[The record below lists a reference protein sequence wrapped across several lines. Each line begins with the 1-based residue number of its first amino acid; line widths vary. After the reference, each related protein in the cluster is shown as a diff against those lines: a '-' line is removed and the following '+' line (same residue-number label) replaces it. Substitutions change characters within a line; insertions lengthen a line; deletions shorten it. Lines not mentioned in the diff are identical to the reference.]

1 MKTTHR
7 SAHILVNAPLQTA
20 FEYVSD
26 LTKHPEW
33 SGGELK
39 IEAVSTE
46 PMGAGKEYHS
56 KGSVAN
62 IQKDRPNKLTVTEYE
77 PYHTFG
83 FAASDLDFGRV
94 LHTFTFSEQ
103 DGGTLITRTMTF
115 TLRPLMAFIF
125 QFFIFPFLGKP
136 DTERSLAKL
145 KAQLEMEN

>member
-1 MKTTHR
+1 MKTIHR
-7 SAHILVNAPLQTA
+7 SAHTLVKVPLQTA

-26 LTKHPEW
+26 LTRHPEW
-33 SGGELK
+33 SNGELK
-39 IEAVSTE
+39 IEPVTSE
-46 PMGAGKEYHS
+46 PIGAGKEYLS
-56 KGSVAN
+56 KGTVAN

-77 PYHTFG
+77 PPNTFG
-83 FAASDLDFGRV
+83 FAASDSDFGRV
-94 LHTFTFSEQ
+94 LHTFTFSEE